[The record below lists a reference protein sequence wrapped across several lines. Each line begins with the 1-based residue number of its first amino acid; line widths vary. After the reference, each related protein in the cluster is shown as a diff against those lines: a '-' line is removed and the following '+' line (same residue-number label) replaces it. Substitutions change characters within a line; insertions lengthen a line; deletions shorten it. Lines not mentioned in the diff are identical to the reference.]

1 MPPPPPQADLRKTKE
16 VLVHLASNIRH
27 LPESSAQLL
36 ENFRVEM
43 LMRTKS
49 APEME
54 PAPPATPTGMS
65 QVHVSR
71 NMDDP
76 PGLHERVG
84 GARRSGWGLSSSSN
98 CVSLAVCP
106 HPRWRACYPSGCG
119 TTTSPAGPGMLTRS
133 MQLT

>member
-84 GARRSGWGLSSSSN
+84 GPGGVGGAFPLARTVFHSLS
-98 CVSLAVCP
+98 VPIPGGGPAIRVGAAL
-106 HPRWRACYPSGCG
+106 PRPRQDLGC
-119 TTTSPAGPGMLTRS
+119 
-133 MQLT
+133 